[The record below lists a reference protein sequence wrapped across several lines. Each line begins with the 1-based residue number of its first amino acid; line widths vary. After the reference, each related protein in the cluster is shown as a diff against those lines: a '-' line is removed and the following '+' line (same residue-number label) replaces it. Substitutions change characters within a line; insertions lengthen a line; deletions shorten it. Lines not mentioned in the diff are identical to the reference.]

1 MLATFFGRFSQQHLH
16 MMKPQRQTIVVFFNA
31 RNFLPLRATNEAHL
45 RSWGRY
51 SKHRVIYINVAFGVP
66 WYLLRHVDIDVV
78 VFDTIFLSMHW
89 SPEYFRE
96 RTELCSPL
104 KTLACLKIALP
115 QDEFINIDLV
125 AEFFTS
131 IGVTHILTCA
141 NSPDWPKLYGTL
153 DLSRVTLQT
162 VLTGY
167 VDETQIKRWNHLPPS
182 RREIDI
188 GYRAWENPYWL
199 GQHGRRKVEIG
210 RVVGSAARNRG
221 IRTDIDYPPP
231 NSFLQGA
238 DWLGFLA
245 RCRAVLGVEGGA
257 SVLDK
262 DGSVKRRVEEYL
274 VKHPNA
280 SFEETRDQC
289 FPGED
294 HAINL
299 ACLSPRH
306 FEACIT
312 RTCQILLEGSYNG
325 VFQPWR
331 HYIPLK
337 KDYSNLDE
345 VFKALADDSLVD
357 RITEQAYEDIISS
370 GKWSYRKFVRDI
382 EETIIDPTERP
393 PSFLSL
399 SGWVAY
405 ALLRLRGCM
414 LWSYAHF
421 EVSESGKSFL
431 PIVRQYYYVPR
442 RVLSR
447 LKGMIVS

>member
-1 MLATFFGRFSQQHLH
+1 MLATFFGRFRQQHVPV
-16 MMKPQRQTIVVFFNA
+16 MTPQRKTIVVFFNA
-31 RNFLPLRATNEAHL
+31 RTWLPLRAANEAHL

-66 WYLLRHVDIDVV
+66 WYLLRHLDIDVV

-89 SPEYFRE
+89 SREYFRE
-96 RTELCSPL
+96 RTALCSPL
-104 KTLACLKIALP
+104 KTLECLKIALP

-125 AEFFTS
+125 AEFLAS
-131 IGVTHILTCA
+131 VGVTHILTCA
-141 NSPDWPKLYGTL
+141 NSPDWAKLYGKL
-153 DLSRVTLQT
+153 DLSRVKLRT

-167 VDETQIKRWNHLPPS
+167 VDETQIKRWNDLPPS

-199 GQHGRRKVEIG
+199 GTHGRRKVEIG
-210 RVVGSAARNRG
+210 RVVGSAARGRG
-221 IRTDIDYPPP
+221 FRTDIDYPPP
-231 NSFLQGA
+231 HSFLHGA

-245 RCRAVLGVEGGA
+245 GCRAVLGVEGGA

-274 VKHPNA
+274 IKHPSA
-280 SFEETRDQC
+280 SFDETRDQC
-289 FPGED
+289 FPGQD
-294 HAINL
+294 HAISL

-337 KDYSNLDE
+337 NDYSNLDE
-345 VFKALADDSLVD
+345 LFRALADDNLVD
-357 RITEQAYEDIISS
+357 RIANQAYEDIVAS
-370 GKWSYRKFVRDI
+370 GKWSYRTFVREV
-382 EETIIDPTERP
+382 EETIIDPAEP
-393 PSFLSL
+393 AQPSLSL
-399 SGWVAY
+399 AGRLAY
-405 ALLRLRGCM
+405 ILLGLRDRV

-421 EVSESGKSFL
+421 EASGPGKSFL
-431 PIVRQYYYVPR
+431 PILRQWYYVPR
-442 RVLSR
+442 RILSGVKR
-447 LKGMIVS
+447 MMAS